1 MTVGDKAAGESDVVS
16 QAKGKSWWGRLP
28 EVLSR
33 ADIFGIL
40 NGPDA
45 DARTELGARRDLAP
59 EVLYFLAGEG
69 EAAARRAVA
78 ANPST
83 PAHANRRLAEDGD
96 EDVRA
101 ELARK
106 IGRVLPA
113 LSKQASERV
122 QALTL
127 ETLERLARDQMPRV
141 RQILAE
147 EIKSL
152 DCVPK
157 HVIRQLARDIER
169 VSAPVLEFSPLLS
182 DADLIDIITTAHAN
196 HAIKAIARRRPLS
209 EDVSDAVAAALDVP
223 AVAALLENADARIR
237 AQTLE
242 KIADNAESVTSWHR
256 PFVFRNDLSQRAI
269 RRIAGFVSAAL
280 IETLATRHKLDEK
293 TRRHLARALQTRLAA
308 AEEAD
313 KAAVASAT
321 DIADVEKRF
330 RKRKLNDEFVEA
342 AAEAGKREVVTL
354 ALARLANI
362 PEETA
367 RRIIDAK
374 SAKPATALVWQA
386 GLSMRTAFK
395 IQSFVLKLPARDLMP
410 ARDGVDFPMGEN
422 EMRWHLSYFGV
433 RA

>member
-1 MTVGDKAAGESDVVS
+1 VVS
-16 QAKGKSWWGRLP
+16 QARTKGWWGRLP
-28 EVLSR
+28 DVLSR

-40 NGPDA
+40 NGPDPE
-45 DARTELGARRDLAP
+45 AREKLGARSDIAL
-59 EVLYFLAGEG
+59 EVLYFLASKG
-69 EAAARRAVA
+69 EAGARRAVA

-83 PAHANRRLAEDGD
+83 PAHANRRLAEDSD
-96 EDVRA
+96 EEVRA

-106 IGRVLPA
+106 IGRFLPA
-113 LSKQASERV
+113 LSHQSSERA

-127 ETLERLARDQMPRV
+127 ETLECLARDQLPRV
-141 RQILAE
+141 RQILSE

-157 HVIRQLARDIER
+157 HVIRQLARDVEK

-182 DADLIDIITTAHAN
+182 DADLIDIVTTAHAN
-196 HAIKAIARRRPLS
+196 HALKAIARRRPLS
-209 EDVSDAVAAALDVP
+209 EDVSEAVAAALDVP

-242 KIADNAESVTSWHR
+242 KIADNAESVTRWHR
-256 PFVFRNDLSQRAI
+256 PLVFRSDLSQRAI

-280 IETLATRHKLDEK
+280 IDTLATRNNLDEE
-293 TRRHLARALQTRLAA
+293 TRRHLSRAMQSRLAQAEEDDKLAA
-308 AEEAD
+308 AT
-313 KAAVASAT
+313 ASA
-321 DIADVEKRF
+321 ISDVERRYKNG
-330 RKRKLNDEFVEA
+330 KLDDDFVER

-354 ALARLANI
+354 SLALLAGV

-367 RRIIDAK
+367 KRIIAAQ
-374 SAKPATALVWQA
+374 SAKPATALVWLA
-386 GLSMRTAFK
+386 GLNMRTAFK
-395 IQSFVLKLPARDLMP
+395 IQSFVLKLAPRDLMP
-410 ARDGVDFPMGEN
+410 ARDGIGFPMGEN

>member
-1 MTVGDKAAGESDVVS
+1 MASRAK
-16 QAKGKSWWGRLP
+16 AKGWWGRLP

-45 DARTELGARRDLAP
+45 EARAELAARRDAAP
-59 EVLYFLAGEG
+59 EVLYFLASEG
-69 EAAARRAVA
+69 EAGARKAAA

-83 PAHANRRLAEDGD
+83 PAHANRRLAEDSD
-96 EDVRA
+96 EQVRA

-106 IGRVLPA
+106 VGRILPA
-113 LSKQASERV
+113 LSKQASERA

-127 ETLERLARDQMPRV
+127 ETLECLARDQLPRV

-157 HVIRQLARDIER
+157 DVVKQLARDVEK
-169 VSAPVLEFSPLLS
+169 VAAPVLEFSPLLS
-182 DADLIDIITTAHAN
+182 DADLIDIVTTAHAN
-196 HAIKAIARRRPLS
+196 HALKAIARRHPLS
-209 EDVSDAVAAALDVP
+209 EDVSEAVAAALDVP

-237 AQTLE
+237 TQTLE
-242 KIADNAESVTSWHR
+242 KIVDNAENVVDWHR
-256 PFVFRNDLSQRAI
+256 PLAFRNDLSQRAI
-269 RRIAGFVSAAL
+269 RRIAGFVGAAL
-280 IETLATRHKLDEK
+280 VEILATRNNLDDD
-293 TRRHLARALQTRLAA
+293 TRRHIARALQAKLVQ
-308 AEEAD
+308 AEEND
-313 KAAVASAT
+313 KVAVASQKAV
-321 DIADVEKRF
+321 ADVRRRYKSG
-330 RKRKLNDEFVEA
+330 KLDDDFVER
-342 AAEAGKREVVTL
+342 AAEAGKRDVVALSL
-354 ALARLANI
+354 ALLANI

-367 RRIIDAK
+367 RRIIGAQ
-374 SAKPATALVWQA
+374 SAKPATALVWHA

-395 IQSFVLKLPARDLMP
+395 IQSFVLRLPARELMP
-410 ARDGVDFPMGEN
+410 ARDGIGFPMGEN

>member
-1 MTVGDKAAGESDVVS
+1 MRAGVGRPGNATVAS
-16 QAKGKSWWGRLP
+16 QAKAKSWWGRLP
-28 EVLSR
+28 DVLTR

-45 DARTELGARRDLAP
+45 DARTELAARHDVAP
-59 EVLYFLAGEG
+59 EVLYFLASEG
-69 EAAARRAVA
+69 EARARKAVA

-83 PAHANRRLAEDGD
+83 PAHANRRLADD
-96 EDVRA
+96 TDDQVRA

-106 IGRVLPA
+106 IGRILPA
-113 LSKQASERV
+113 LSKEASEKA

-127 ETLERLARDQMPRV
+127 ETLECLARDQLPRV

-157 HVIRQLARDIER
+157 HVIRRLARDVEK

-196 HAIKAIARRRPLS
+196 HALKAIARRRPLS
-209 EDVSDAVAAALDVP
+209 ENVSDAVAAALDVP

-237 AQTLE
+237 EQTLD
-242 KIADNAESVTSWHR
+242 KIADNAEKVLGWHR
-256 PFVFRNDLSQRAI
+256 PLVFRNDLSQRAI

-280 IETLATRHKLDEK
+280 IEKLSSRNNLDDE
-293 TRRHLARALQTRLAA
+293 TRRHLARAMQTRLGQS
-308 AEEAD
+308 ED
-313 KAAVASAT
+313 GDNAAVATSAA
-321 DIADVEKRF
+321 IADVRRRFKRG
-330 RKRKLNDEFVEA
+330 KLDDEYVER
-342 AAEAGKREVVTL
+342 AAEAGKRDVVMLSL
-354 ALARLANI
+354 ALLSGV

-367 RRIIDAK
+367 RRIIDAQ
-374 SAKPATALVWQA
+374 SAKPATALVWLA
-386 GLSMRTAFK
+386 GLNMRTAFK
-395 IQSFVLKLPARDLMP
+395 IQSFVLKLPARELMP
-410 ARDGVDFPMGEN
+410 ARNGVDYPMGEN

>member
-1 MTVGDKAAGESDVVS
+1 VAS
-16 QAKGKSWWGRLP
+16 QAKAKGWWGRLP
-28 EVLSR
+28 EVLSK

-40 NGPDA
+40 NGPDPE
-45 DARTELGARRDLAP
+45 ARAELAARRDVAP
-59 EVLYFLAGEG
+59 EVLYFLASEG

-78 ANPST
+78 SNAST
-83 PAHANRRLAEDGD
+83 PAKANRHLAEDAD
-96 EDVRA
+96 EEVRA

-106 IGRVLPA
+106 IGRILPQ
-113 LSKQASERV
+113 LSKEASEKA

-127 ETLERLARDQMPRV
+127 ETLECLARDQLPRV

-157 HVIRQLARDIER
+157 HVIRKLARDVEK
-169 VSAPVLEFSPLLS
+169 VAAPVLEFSPLLS

-196 HAIKAIARRRPLS
+196 HALKAIARRRPLS
-209 EDVSDAVAAALDVP
+209 ADVSEAVAAALDVP

-242 KIADNAESVTSWHR
+242 KIAENAEHVTAWHR

-280 IETLATRHKLDEK
+280 IEALSSRNNLDET
-293 TRRHLARALQTRLAA
+293 TRRHLARAMQTRLAQAEDIDKSPTA
-308 AEEAD
+308 AA
-313 KAAVASAT
+313 KALS
-321 DIADVEKRF
+321 DVEKRF
-330 RKRKLNDEFVEA
+330 KKGKLNDEFVER
-342 AAEAGKREVVTL
+342 AAEAGSREVVTL
-354 ALARLANI
+354 SLALLAGI

-367 RRIIDAK
+367 KRILGAQ
-374 SAKPATALVWQA
+374 SAKPATALVWLA

-410 ARDGVDFPMGEN
+410 ARDGVGFPMGEN

>member
-1 MTVGDKAAGESDVVS
+1 MAS
-16 QAKGKSWWGRLP
+16 QAKAKSWWGRLP
-28 EVLSR
+28 HVLSR

-45 DARTELGARRDLAP
+45 DARAELAARRDVAP
-59 EVLYFLAGEG
+59 EVLYFLASEG
-69 EAAARRAVA
+69 EARARKAVA

-83 PAHANRRLAEDGD
+83 PAQANRRLAEDAD
-96 EDVRA
+96 DKVRA

-106 IGRVLPA
+106 IGRILPA
-113 LSKQASERV
+113 LSKEASEKA

-127 ETLERLARDQMPRV
+127 ETLECLARDQLPRV

-147 EIKSL
+147 EIKAL

-157 HVIRQLARDIER
+157 HIIKRLARDVEK

-196 HAIKAIARRRPLS
+196 HALKAIARRRPLS
-209 EDVSDAVAAALDVP
+209 ESVSDAVAVALDVP

-237 AQTLE
+237 EQTLE
-242 KIADNAESVTSWHR
+242 KIADNAEKVVEWHR
-256 PFVFRNDLSQRAI
+256 PLVFRNDLSRRVI

-280 IETLATRHKLDEK
+280 IEALSTRNNLDDE
-293 TRRHLARALQTRLAA
+293 TRRHLARAMQTRLSQT
-308 AEEAD
+308 EDSET
-313 KAAVASAT
+313 AAVAST
-321 DIADVEKRF
+321 KVIAEVRRRYKNG
-330 RKRKLNDEFVEA
+330 KLDDEFVED
-342 AAEAGKREVVTL
+342 AAEAGKRDVVILSL
-354 ALARLANI
+354 ALLADV

-367 RRIIDAK
+367 KRIIGAQ
-374 SAKPATALVWQA
+374 SAKPVTALVWLA

-395 IQSFVLKLPARDLMP
+395 IQSFVLKLPARELMP
-410 ARDGVDFPMGEN
+410 ARDGIDFPMGEN